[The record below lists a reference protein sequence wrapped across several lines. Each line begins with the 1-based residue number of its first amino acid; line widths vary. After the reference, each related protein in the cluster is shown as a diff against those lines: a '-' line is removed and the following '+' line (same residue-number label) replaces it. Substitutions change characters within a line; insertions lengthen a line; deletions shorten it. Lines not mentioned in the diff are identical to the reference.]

1 MRKFILVFLL
11 LTSSILARDLL
22 AIASNNALSDSSS
35 KRLSDSELSEVVG
48 GLNTAYDSNIY
59 LYKHNTYHTL
69 SHKWIVYLSPE
80 EKMSGM
86 LYLTGKED
94 VAKAVDNY
102 KTFLNRTSI
111 GTATIFISYDSR
123 YLSPKVS
130 LGVVDGSGRTWYMAD
145 SFAKSII
152 NAWSAS
158 GHLKTTVANFKLMEA
173 RYGLRSPLR
182 WL

>member
-1 MRKFILVFLL
+1 
-11 LTSSILARDLL
+11 
-22 AIASNNALSDSSS
+22 
-35 KRLSDSELSEVVG
+35 
-48 GLNTAYDSNIY
+48 
-59 LYKHNTYHTL
+59 
-69 SHKWIVYLSPE
+69 
-80 EKMSGM
+80 MSGM

-102 KTFLNRTSI
+102 KTFLNITSI

-173 RYGLRSPLR
+173 KYGLRSPLR
-182 WL
+182 